1 MMNPVLRR
9 EAITTMRTWKTY
21 GALVVF
27 LAISAIGAGFFIYVS
42 MFQNYDLSFDPSLMV
57 YLYVVLAA
65 VQMGLV
71 LLTAPAIAAGSISG
85 ERERQTLDLLLVTKM
100 RPISIVM
107 GKMLSSLAYVLLLV
121 VSTMPVFAI
130 AFYFGSIS
138 MLHVLQLMAFV
149 LCSACMVGA
158 ISVYFSCKFK
168 KTIVSIV
175 LMYLVIGVLCFGTL
189 LLLAFVY
196 LSSYQIFQGEVPLL
210 TTIVIL
216 LPNPGVGF
224 FSMIDAQLGSNITG
238 SLLAYSD
245 QTGPILTWAAEH
257 MWLLHICFDTIIT
270 VLFIWLSARAIDP
283 MRESKI
289 KTQKIKPKKQ
299 MNVNASK

>member
-257 MWLLHICFDTIIT
+257 MWLLNICFDAVIT

-283 MRESKI
+283 MRESKV
-289 KTQKIKPKKQ
+289 KSKKVQK
-299 MNVNASK
+299 VSKGK

>member
-27 LAISAIGAGFFIYVS
+27 LAISSLGAGFFIYVS

-57 YLYVVLAA
+57 WLYVVLAA

-71 LLTAPAIAAGSISG
+71 LLAAPAIAAGSISG

-100 RPISIVM
+100 RPVSIVI
-107 GKMLSSLAYVLLLV
+107 GKLMSSLAYVLLLV
-121 VSTMPVFAI
+121 ISTMPVFAI

-138 MLHVLQLMAFV
+138 MFHVLQLFLFI
-149 LCSACMVGA
+149 LCTACMVGA
-158 ISVYFSCKFK
+158 VSVYFSCKFK

-196 LSSYQIFQGEVPLL
+196 ISYYQVFQGDYPVLSS
-210 TTIVIL
+210 IVIL
-216 LPNPGVGF
+216 LPNPGAAF
-224 FSMIDAQLGSNITG
+224 FSMIDAQLGSNITSSVLNSTIYAG
-238 SLLAYSD
+238 
-245 QTGPILTWAAEH
+245 TILEWMAEH
-257 MWLLHICFDTIIT
+257 LWLLHIGFDAVVT

-283 MRESKI
+283 LRESRIVVKN
-289 KTQKIKPKKQ
+289 KK
-299 MNVNASK
+299 VKSKK

>member
-57 YLYVVLAA
+57 WLYVVLAS

-107 GKMLSSLAYVLLLV
+107 GKLMSSLAYVLLLV
-121 VSTMPVFAI
+121 VSTMPIFAI
-130 AFYFGSIS
+130 AFYFGTIS
-138 MLHVLQLMAFV
+138 MLHVLQLFAFV

-175 LMYLVIGVLCFGTL
+175 LMYLVIGVLCVGTL
-189 LLLAFVY
+189 LILAIVY
-196 LSSYQIFQGEVPLL
+196 VSYYQVFQGEIPLL
-210 TTIVIL
+210 ASIAIL
-216 LPNPGVGF
+216 LPNPGAAF
-224 FSMIDAQLGSNITG
+224 FSMIDTQLGSNITG
-238 SLLAYSD
+238 SLLQSSIY
-245 QTGPILTWAAEH
+245 TGTILEWMAKH
-257 MWLLHICFDTIIT
+257 LWLLHIGFDAVVTI
-270 VLFIWLSARAIDP
+270 LFIWLSARAIDP
-283 MRESKI
+283 LRESKI
-289 KTQKIKPKKQ
+289 KIEKIKK
-299 MNVNASK
+299 